1 MSLPEAAAQDE
12 ALRCFSCGACVEC
25 DNCFIFCSDMA
36 VKKDADLETHYYILD
51 QYCKGC
57 GLCVAEC
64 PRGAVTMKVEER

>member
-1 MSLPEAAAQDE
+1 
-12 ALRCFSCGACVEC
+12 VEC
-25 DNCFIFCSDMA
+25 DNCYIFCSDMA

-57 GLCVAEC
+57 GLCVTEC